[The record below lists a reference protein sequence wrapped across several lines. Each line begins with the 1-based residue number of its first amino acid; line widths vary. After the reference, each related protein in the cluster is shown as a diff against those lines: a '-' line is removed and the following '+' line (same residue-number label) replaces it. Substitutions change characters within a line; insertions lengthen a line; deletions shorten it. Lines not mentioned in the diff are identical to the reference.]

1 MNVFLKRLVLHLG
14 IARRLCSLEAW
25 VLIDGRQQT
34 IQSMLLVSNDR
45 GESKENKEIS
55 QHQTFL

>member
-14 IARRLCSLEAW
+14 IAKRSPMFPCGIRIM
-25 VLIDGRQQT
+25 VDGRQQT

-45 GESKENKEIS
+45 GKSTVTD
-55 QHQTFL
+55 TFIV